1 MTGKKIRLKLKLRKI
16 YIRERKRVNLCE
28 KLKIKN
34 DKFGREIEKEREGRR
49 YTLNLVNRTE
59 PGPSFQL

>member
-1 MTGKKIRLKLKLRKI
+1 MTGKKIRLKLKLRNI
-16 YIRERKRVNLCE
+16 YIGERKRINLSE

-34 DKFGREIEKEREGRR
+34 DKFRREIEKEREGRR
-49 YTLNLVNRTE
+49 YSLNLVNRTE